1 MLNLEVNILM
11 AYRVNY
17 KIYNQKRIEEKLTFS
32 SYCMVR
38 ILNFMK
44 QRFNHDFL
52 LNKDVKT
59 WVQYKKGIKTH

>member
-1 MLNLEVNILM
+1 MLNFICEYFNG
-11 AYRVNY
+11 VNY
-17 KIYNQKRIEEKLTFS
+17 KIYNQKIIEEKLTFS
-32 SYCMVR
+32 SYWMVR